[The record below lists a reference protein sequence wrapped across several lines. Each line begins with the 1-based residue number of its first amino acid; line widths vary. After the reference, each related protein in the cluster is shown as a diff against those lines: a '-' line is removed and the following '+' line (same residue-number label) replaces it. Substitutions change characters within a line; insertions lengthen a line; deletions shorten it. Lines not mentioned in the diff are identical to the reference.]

1 MGSKYHQLQ
10 AKEEGNSP
18 KQLAKDKS
26 QSKYYEDLE
35 ESHQLK
41 LK

>member
-1 MGSKYHQLQ
+1 MDSKYQLKVQ
-10 AKEEGNSP
+10 EEANSP
-18 KQLAKDKS
+18 KPLAKDRS
-26 QSKYYEDLE
+26 QSKYYDDLE